1 MKVVIVGGGK
11 VGYYVAKTLIED
23 GNEVSLIE
31 KDKSSCE
38 FIANGLDIPVIC
50 DDGTTVEALLS
61 AGTVNADVFI
71 AVTGSDEDN
80 IVAGQIAKRKF
91 QIDRVIARANDP
103 KNVEAMKL
111 LGIDIAVSSTQ
122 IITNLIEAEVDTEV
136 RLLATLNKG
145 EAGVI
150 DLIASNGFNP
160 LGLPLSQMEIPANC
174 IIIAVVSN
182 DELIIPRGNTVI
194 HPGDH
199 VTAITSKG
207 SARKALKKLFMV
219 D

>member
-11 VGYYVAKTLIED
+11 VGYYVAKTLLED
-23 GNEVSLIE
+23 GIDVDIIE
-31 KDKSSCE
+31 KDKATCE
-38 FIANGLDIPVIC
+38 AIADDLDIPVIC

-61 AGTVNADVFI
+61 AGTVNADAFI

-91 QIDRVIARANDP
+91 EVERVIARANDP

-150 DLIASNGFNP
+150 DLVAHADFNP
-160 LGLPLSQMEIPANC
+160 MGLTLAQLSVPENS

-199 VTAITSKG
+199 VTAIASKG
-207 SARKALKKLFMV
+207 SARRALKKFFMG
-219 D
+219 

>member
-11 VGYYVAKTLIED
+11 VGYYVAKTLIEN
-23 GNEVSLIE
+23 GTEVAVIE
-31 KDKSSCE
+31 QDKQTCE
-38 FIANGLDIPVIC
+38 HIADELDIPVIC

-71 AVTGSDEDN
+71 AVTGSDENN

-91 QIDRVIARANDP
+91 EVDRVIARANDP
-103 KNVEAMKL
+103 KNVDAMKL

-122 IITNLIEAEVDTEV
+122 IITDLIEMEVDTEV
-136 RLLATLNKG
+136 RLIATLNRGK
-145 EAGVI
+145 AGII
-150 DLIASNGFNP
+150 DLVAGPNFNP
-160 LGLPLSQMEIPANC
+160 LGLPLSQLPIPEKS

-182 DELIIPRGNTVI
+182 DDLVIPRGNTVI
-194 HPGDH
+194 RAGDH
-199 VTAITSKG
+199 VTTIADG
-207 SARKALKKLFMV
+207 SARRALKKIFI

>member
-1 MKVVIVGGGK
+1 MKVVVVGGGK
-11 VGYYVAKTLIED
+11 VGYYVAKTLLED
-23 GNEVSLIE
+23 GIDVNIIE
-31 KDKSSCE
+31 KDKTTCE
-38 FIANGLDIPVIC
+38 FIADDLDIPVIC

-61 AGTVNADVFI
+61 AGTVNADAFI

-91 QIDRVIARANDP
+91 EVERVIARANDP

-145 EAGVI
+145 EAGVVE
-150 DLIASNGFNP
+150 LVAGAEFNP
-160 LGLPLSQMEIPANC
+160 FELTLAQLSVPENC

-199 VTAITSKG
+199 VTAIASKG
-207 SARKALKKLFMV
+207 SARKALKKIFMG
-219 D
+219 